1 MWQRK
6 GRTGFSSLAHK
17 LEMKMSSPAV
27 NAFPAMTG
35 RHKLPEIGTS
45 LNAIQALD
53 QESEDF
59 HAVPGSAAD

>member
-1 MWQRK
+1 
-6 GRTGFSSLAHK
+6 
-17 LEMKMSSPAV
+17 MSSPAV